1 MTFEPAAVAET
12 HASVVFFMGDR
23 AYKVKK
29 PVALGFLD
37 FTTREAREAVCRREV
52 ELNRRLS
59 PDVYLGVSDVLGVD
73 GDVCDHVVV
82 MRRMPADRR
91 LSTLVRGG
99 AATEAQVDA
108 IARVLAAFHAGA
120 DASEQIDAA
129 ATADAV
135 RANWV
140 QSFEQMQPFIGTVL
154 PEAGAERV
162 EALALRYLA
171 GRGALFA
178 HRISDGRVRDGHGDL
193 LADDIF
199 VLDDGP
205 RILDC
210 IEFNDRFRYGDV
222 LNDVA
227 FLAMDLEFAGAPE
240 LAAHLLVRWAE
251 LTAETHPASLAH
263 HYIAYRAHVRSKVA
277 CLRVEQGD
285 ATAAV
290 DAARHLAL
298 AREHLEQGR
307 VALVLVGG
315 LPGTG
320 KSTLAEGIG
329 AELGWLVLR
338 SDAVRKELAG
348 MTSETRAAADYGRG
362 IYGTDATERTYGEM
376 LRRAQRAL
384 ELGES
389 VVLDASW
396 TSAHR
401 RAEAAQ
407 VAAATDSELFELRCT
422 VPDDVASYR
431 MRTRTR
437 PFGSD
442 ATPTIAAA
450 MADGADPWPAAHTV
464 DTDRPSAAA
473 LAAVLELLPPSAP

>member
-1 MTFEPAAVAET
+1 MTFDRADVAET

-59 PDVYLGVSDVLGVD
+59 PDVYLGVSDVLDVD
-73 GDVCDHVVV
+73 GAVCDHLVV

-91 LSTLVRGG
+91 LGTLVRNRV
-99 AATEAQVDA
+99 ATEEQIDA

-120 DASEQIDAA
+120 DGGAHIDTS
-129 ATADAV
+129 ATVEAV
-135 RANWV
+135 RANWS
-140 QSFEQMQPFIGTVL
+140 QSFAQMQRFTGTVL
-154 PEAGAERV
+154 PEAAAERV
-162 EALALRYLA
+162 ETLALRYLA
-171 GRGALFA
+171 GRGELFA
-178 HRISDGRVRDGHGDL
+178 RRIAEGRIRDGHGDL

-227 FLAMDLEFAGAPE
+227 FLAMDLEFSGAPE
-240 LAAHLLVRWAE
+240 LARHLLDRWAE

-263 HYIAYRAHVRSKVA
+263 HYVAYRAHVRSKVA
-277 CLRVEQGD
+277 CLRADQGD
-285 ATAAV
+285 AFAAD
-290 DAARHLAL
+290 DAARHLVLAL
-298 AREHLEQGR
+298 EHLERGR
-307 VALVLVGG
+307 VALVVVGG

-320 KSTLAEGIG
+320 KSTLAEGFG

-348 MTSETRAAADYGRG
+348 ITSETPAAADYRGG
-362 IYGTDATERTYGEM
+362 IYSADATERTYAEL
-376 LRRAQRAL
+376 LRRARRAL

-389 VVLDASW
+389 VVIDASW
-396 TSAHR
+396 TSAHQ

-407 VAAATDSELFELRCT
+407 IASATDSELFELRCT
-422 VPDDVASYR
+422 VPDDVAAYR

-450 MADGADPWPAAHTV
+450 MAVAADPWPSAHSV
-464 DTDRPSAAA
+464 DTDRPSAAV
-473 LAAVLELLPPSAP
+473 LADGLEQLAPSGP